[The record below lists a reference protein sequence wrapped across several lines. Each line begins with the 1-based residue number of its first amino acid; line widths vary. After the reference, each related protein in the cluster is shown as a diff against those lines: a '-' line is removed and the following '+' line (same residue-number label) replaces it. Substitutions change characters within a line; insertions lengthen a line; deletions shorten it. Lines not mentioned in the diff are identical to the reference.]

1 MLLWGDTVKVQT
13 GYLYH
18 IKYEFFNRINNK
30 GLMINHENGH
40 SRPSYLAIK
49 DEEMLWFIPLS
60 TKIDKYKSIV
70 EKKEKK
76 YGSCKT
82 ILIKKIAGREQAI
95 LIQNAFPT
103 LEKYIQSRHTVDG
116 KIVKISSAVERE
128 IIDDFEYMLSL
139 KSSGLNLFFTD
150 IDYIK
155 NLMFEELETSNN

>member
-1 MLLWGDTVKVQT
+1 MIELCTGVDNVKVQT

-18 IKYEFFNRINNK
+18 IKDEFFDRINNK
-30 GLMINHENGH
+30 CLMINHENGH

-49 DEEMLWFIPLS
+49 DDDILWFIPLS
-60 TKIDKYKSIV
+60 TKIEKYKTIID
-70 EKKEKK
+70 KKEKK
-76 YGSCKT
+76 YGTCKT
-82 ILIKKIAGREQAI
+82 ILIKKIAI

-103 LEKYIQSRHTVDG
+103 LEKYIQSRHTIDG
-116 KIVKISSAVERE
+116 KFIKISSAVEKE

-155 NLMFEELETSNN
+155 NLMIEELK

>member
-1 MLLWGDTVKVQT
+1 MKIQT

-18 IKYEFFNRINNK
+18 IKDDFFDRINNK
-30 GLMINHENGH
+30 GLMINHEKGH

-49 DEEMLWFIPLS
+49 DDNLLWFIPLS
-60 TKIDKYKSIV
+60 TKVEKYKSIID
-70 EKKEKK
+70 KKEKK
-76 YGSCKT
+76 YGTCKT
-82 ILIKKIAGREQAI
+82 ILIKKIAGRTQVI

-103 LEKYIQSRHTVDG
+103 LEKYIQNIHTIDG
-116 KIVKISSAVERE
+116 KSIKISSAVERE

-155 NLMFEELETSNN
+155 ELMLSELK

>member
-1 MLLWGDTVKVQT
+1 MIEVCTGVDNVKVQT

-18 IKYEFFNRINNK
+18 IKDEFFDRINNK

-49 DEEMLWFIPLS
+49 DDDILRFIPLS
-60 TKIDKYKSIV
+60 TKIEKYKTIID
-70 EKKEKK
+70 KKEKK
-76 YGSCKT
+76 YGTCKT
-82 ILIKKIAGREQAI
+82 ILIKKIAI
-95 LIQNAFPT
+95 FLQNAFPT
-103 LEKYIQSRHTVDG
+103 LEKYIQSRHTIDG
-116 KIVKISSAVERE
+116 KFIKISSAVEKE

-155 NLMFEELETSNN
+155 NLMIEELK

>member
-1 MLLWGDTVKVQT
+1 MIELCTGVDNVKVQT

-18 IKYEFFNRINNK
+18 IKDEFFDRINNK

-49 DEEMLWFIPLS
+49 DDDILRFIPLS
-60 TKIDKYKSIV
+60 TKIEKYKTIID
-70 EKKEKK
+70 KKEKK
-76 YGSCKT
+76 YGTCKT
-82 ILIKKIAGREQAI
+82 ILIKKIAI

-103 LEKYIQSRHTVDG
+103 LEKYIQSRHTIDG
-116 KIVKISSAVERE
+116 KFIKISSAVEKE

-155 NLMFEELETSNN
+155 NLMIEELK

>member
-1 MLLWGDTVKVQT
+1 MKVQT

-18 IKYEFFNRINNK
+18 IKDEFFDRINNK

-49 DEEMLWFIPLS
+49 DDDILWFIPLS
-60 TKIDKYKSIV
+60 TKIEKYKTIID
-70 EKKEKK
+70 KKEKK
-76 YGSCKT
+76 YGTCKT
-82 ILIKKIAGREQAI
+82 ILIKKIAI

-103 LEKYIQSRHTVDG
+103 LEKYIQSRHTIDG
-116 KIVKISSAVERE
+116 KFIKISSAVEKE

-155 NLMFEELETSNN
+155 NLMIEELK

>member
-1 MLLWGDTVKVQT
+1 MIKLCTGVDNVKVQT

-18 IKYEFFNRINNK
+18 IKDEFFDRINNK

-49 DEEMLWFIPLS
+49 DDDILWFIPLS
-60 TKIDKYKSIV
+60 TKIEKYKTIID
-70 EKKEKK
+70 KKEKK
-76 YGSCKT
+76 YGTCKA

-103 LEKYIQSRHTVDG
+103 LEKYIQSRHTIDG
-116 KIVKISSAVERE
+116 KFIKISSAVERE
-128 IIDDFEYMLSL
+128 ILDDFEYMLSL

-155 NLMFEELETSNN
+155 DLMLDELK

>member
-1 MLLWGDTVKVQT
+1 MKVQT

-18 IKYEFFNRINNK
+18 IKDEFFDQINKK

-49 DEEMLWFIPLS
+49 DKEILWFIPLS
-60 TKIDKYKSIV
+60 TKIDKYRTIIA
-70 EKKEKK
+70 KKEKK

-82 ILIKKIAGREQAI
+82 ILIKRIAGREQAI
-95 LIQNAFPT
+95 LIQNVFPT

-116 KIVKISSAVERE
+116 KVVKIASAVERE

-139 KSSGLNLFFTD
+139 KASGLDLFFTD
-150 IDYIK
+150 IDFIK
-155 NLMFEELETSNN
+155 NLMLDELKVLN